1 MNRSRESASHS
12 LSTNTINSVGYKMI
26 TLLITIVLKI
36 KTLLLNESIKRI
48 SISISNNS
56 SIILELCNSFTPI
69 KLSPF
74 IWIPSSVSDGM
85 SNSDSIINHYSP
97 ISLCLYPGNSGLLLW
112 IEIEKEDLINQYN
125 IIHTLHLKHSWF
137 KSTVSTSY
145 STASKSDGSKSSQ
158 ISSSFI
164 RSFLLSNTIE
174 LQDQNAEY
182 PISRVVREGR
192 FVSSNDL
199 LLLPTHPWI
208 TMDLILVE
216 ICSIWSIFDIQNTD
230 WWRDNKWS
238 EGVT

>member
-1 MNRSRESASHS
+1 MLAL
-12 LSTNTINSVGYKMI
+12 LSNK
-26 TLLITIVLKI
+26 
-36 KTLLLNESIKRI
+36 SIQRI
-48 SISISNNS
+48 SISIIISS
-56 SIILELCNSFTPI
+56 SIILELVNSFT
-69 KLSPF
+69 LLNEF
-74 IWIPSSVSDGM
+74 FRIWIPFRVSDGISI
-85 SNSDSIINHYSP
+85 SNTIVNPHSP
-97 ISLCLYPGNSGLLLW
+97 ISLCLSIWYCNQLLW
-112 IEIEKEDLINQYN
+112 IEIEKEDLINQYI